1 MTEILQ
7 RYKLPCPDATMSK
20 YMWKKTVN
28 EAVHAIESSELDT
41 NKRERSKLEEYAA
54 LHASAG
60 MPRYLKQRR
69 SWMMNNGRSI
79 KTKLR
84 CGTSELEIERGRH
97 SGTARINRECR
108 CCTSGD
114 VEDSFHFVMKCSR
127 VRHER
132 RVMNKEIES
141 TIRDKDYFGWNRMN
155 PKQKWAFLLGDGPP
169 VHDETDVN
177 LQWGKIETTF
187 YHFLTTAYKAR
198 REYLKSHEG

>member
-1 MTEILQ
+1 
-7 RYKLPCPDATMSK
+7 
-20 YMWKKTVN
+20 
-28 EAVHAIESSELDT
+28 
-41 NKRERSKLEEYAA
+41 
-54 LHASAG
+54 
-60 MPRYLKQRR
+60 
-69 SWMMNNGRSI
+69 
-79 KTKLR
+79 
-84 CGTSELEIERGRH
+84 
-97 SGTARINRECR
+97 
-108 CCTSGD
+108 
-114 VEDSFHFVMKCSR
+114 MKCSR